1 MNIIN
6 EREEYMNIINEGE
19 IVINDKTRAGEVA
32 QIMVTAGLY
41 DATEDVP
48 VYENDGTTP
57 KEAGVSI
64 HEVYGNID
72 TALQEVAD
80 KCKEAGIILNG
91 QVCYSG
97 DYYGRYYITDNV
109 VEDLTADEIGVR
121 EASNEE
127 LIAELKRRGLAVTVQ
142 KNQLSES
149 EKSADLPALCA
160 YDIKWDTDGDA
171 KVFNGLPERMFIPK
185 ELVDNDVI
193 SDYLS
198 DEIGYCHAGF
208 KIGIMFR
215 GSILPY
221 YTNWLDSDTFQ
232 MWFGEDILK
241 DREGDSY
248 LIKFEKHLKNNEW
261 VVEIIWDEDLSNIE
275 GICNADDYITANE
288 IWKIERIC
296 EKMIQPYSNEVPE
309 TDGKGNSVVE
319 LGKTYQFASYKW
331 TACELINKGKTLVIQ
346 SHGVTHGKWPGFKM
360 EKFGNGNY
368 YADSIDGQDISGY
381 DDKMQSLYDAIKD
394 VEDTSA
400 SYGKGLFLISK
411 EKAGFTEWGKSGSGN
426 YWQALKKAAE
436 NARSFG
442 VASDYAWLGT
452 VNGYYAWYVN
462 SDGNVYDSSNQ
473 DGDFVV
479 APAFNLDLSKVEI
492 VGDEIIIKPKNSQK
506 LEIDKMLTISS
517 RHVSA
522 DTKDLLDQAADD
534 NEEDPM
540 PPVFEKQ
547 GYGWLVAC
555 DPDNEET
562 WDNYPADLVQCMKLT
577 RDNGCF
583 WLCLDADGLRVET
596 LEFFD

>member
-1 MNIIN
+1 
-6 EREEYMNIINEGE
+6 MNIINEGE

-232 MWFGEDILK
+232 MWFGEDIFR
-241 DREGDSY
+241 DPEGDSY
-248 LIKFEKHLKNNEW
+248 LIKFEKHLKDNEW
-261 VVEIIWDEDLSNIE
+261 VVEIIWEDDCATINQ
-275 GICNADDYITANE
+275 ICNEDDYITANE

-296 EKMIQPYSNEVPE
+296 EKMIQPDSDEAPD
-309 TDGKGNSVVE
+309 TDGKENSTVE
-319 LGKTYQFASYKW
+319 LGKTYQFAGYKW
-331 TACELINKGKTLVIQ
+331 TACELINNGKTFVLQ
-346 SHGVTHGKWPGFKM
+346 SHGVTCGAWPGFVIPQ
-360 EKFGNGNY
+360 FGNGNF
-368 YADSIDGQDISGY
+368 YAADIDGEDISVY
-381 DDKMQSLYDAIKD
+381 DDKMRSLYDAIKD
-394 VEDTSA
+394 AEDSSA

-411 EKAGFTEWGKSGSGN
+411 EKAGFTRCGEPGSGN
-426 YWQALKKAAE
+426 YWKALKAAAE

-442 VASDYAWLGT
+442 SPYSCAWLGT
-452 VNGYYAWYVN
+452 VNGSVSAWYA
-462 SDGNVYDSSNQ
+462 SSGGNVYYNYGQSS
-473 DGDFVV
+473 DYVV
-479 APAFNLDLSKVEI
+479 APVFNLDLSKVE
-492 VGDEIIIKPKNSQK
+492 VAGDEIIIKPKNSQK

-540 PPVFEKQ
+540 PSVYEKQ

-583 WLCLDADGLRVET
+583 WLCLDADGPRVET

>member
-1 MNIIN
+1 
-6 EREEYMNIINEGE
+6 MNIINEGE

-80 KCKEAGIILNG
+80 KCKETGIILNG

-426 YWQALKKAAE
+426 YWQVLKKAAE

-442 VASDYAWLGT
+442 AASYYAWLGT

-492 VGDEIIIKPKNSQK
+492 VGDEIIIKQKNSQK

-517 RHVSA
+517 LHVSA

-540 PPVFEKQ
+540 PPVYEKQ

-583 WLCLDADGLRVET
+583 WLCLDADGPRVET